1 MQAKPQLPDFLVLG
15 AAKSGTTSLYRY
27 LGTHPEI
34 YMSPIKEPRYFAFPE
49 TRPVLIGSRG
59 VHRKRDPIIIW
70 KIEDYCRLFEGR
82 TSETVAGEIS
92 PPYLYCECSPGA
104 IQKMIP
110 HAKLIAI
117 LRDPSDRAFSQYCN
131 NRRNGREP
139 LRNFAAALAAEDK
152 RIAAGWLY
160 IYHYRTRGYYVRQL
174 KRYLELFPREQILV
188 LIYDDMVADCNGLLA
203 KICTFLGVDA
213 AHRFDT
219 TERHNV
225 NSGIPRSLF
234 LNRFLHSV
242 GPMKQLL
249 RALIPA
255 DVRLS
260 TFQKISTLNLG
271 PKPVFDPN
279 LRRELVSAF
288 KPDVLELEKLI
299 ERDLSAWLR
308 D

>member
-1 MQAKPQLPDFLVLG
+1 MQPRSQLPNFLVLG

-27 LGTHPEI
+27 LATHPEI
-34 YMSPIKEPRYFAFPE
+34 YMSPVREPRYFAFPE
-49 TRPVLIGSRG
+49 TRPILIGPKGIR
-59 VHRKRDPIIIW
+59 RNQDPVIIW
-70 KIEDYCRLFEGR
+70 KTEDYLRLFEGR
-82 TSETVAGEIS
+82 TSEPAAGEIS

-117 LRDPSDRAFSQYCN
+117 LREPSDRAFSQYCN

-139 LRNFAAALAAEDK
+139 LRDFAAALAAEDK
-152 RIAAGWLY
+152 RIAAGWWY
-160 IYHYRTRGYYVRQL
+160 IYHYRNRGFYVKQL
-174 KRYLELFPREQILV
+174 KRYLELFPREQMLV
-188 LIYDDMVADCNGLLA
+188 LLYDDMVADCDGLLE

-213 AHRFDT
+213 NYRFDT
-219 TERHNV
+219 RERHNI
-225 NSGIPRSLF
+225 NNGIPRSLLF
-234 LNRFLHSV
+234 NRFLNSV
-242 GPMKQLL
+242 GPMKQLV

-260 TFQKISTLNLG
+260 TFQKMSDLNLG
-271 PKPVFDPN
+271 PKPLFDPN

-288 KPDVLELEKLI
+288 RPDVLELQKLI
-299 ERDLSAWLR
+299 DRDLSAWLR